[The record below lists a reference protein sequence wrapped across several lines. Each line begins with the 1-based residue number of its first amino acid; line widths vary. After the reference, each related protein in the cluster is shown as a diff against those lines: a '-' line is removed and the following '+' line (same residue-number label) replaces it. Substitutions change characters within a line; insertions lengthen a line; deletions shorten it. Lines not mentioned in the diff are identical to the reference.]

1 MCIENDTAFR
11 DVPIQTEN
19 DTEFR
24 DVPIQTTQQRKG
36 MTMQCPRCHGA
47 PLIER
52 GIVTREA
59 DERELYCVVC
69 SRSFRR
75 ELTEVIYRPLPDV
88 PLGPS

>member
-1 MCIENDTAFR
+1 
-11 DVPIQTEN
+11 VPIQT
-19 DTEFR
+19 TQQR

-88 PLGPS
+88 SLGPF